1 MKTRIFI
8 LLILSLGLVACNKE
22 NIKPRKFPLGQEYF
36 PLIEGNSIIYKVTEI
51 NIDKPSNVYDT
62 SIYYLNEIV
71 ESPFIDNEND
81 TAWRIER
88 YTRKDEN
95 YSWIINSVWSAK
107 LTNKYA
113 VKVEE
118 NQRKIKIRFPI
129 KENLSWNGNLLNN
142 QKVQEYEILRFD
154 HKFNIGSV
162 QFDSCL
168 TVMQDSSMSLIHKDL
183 AYEIYAKNIGLVYKK
198 EIYINSQEVT
208 HNVPIEERITV
219 GRIFIQEFV
228 RED

>member
-1 MKTRIFI
+1 MKKQFVI
-8 LLILSLGLVACNKE
+8 LLALIFVLLSCNKE
-22 NIKPRKFPLGQEYF
+22 NIKPRKFPLGSEYF
-36 PLIEGNSIIYKVTEI
+36 PLNTSNNIIYKITEI

-88 YTRKDEN
+88 YIRKN
-95 YSWIINSVWSAK
+95 NNSNWIINAVWSAK
-107 LTNKYA
+107 ITKEYV

-129 KENLSWNGNLLNN
+129 KKDLSWNGNLLNDMEI
-142 QKVQEYEILRFD
+142 QEYKISRLD
-154 HKFNIGSV
+154 HKYDIGSFK
-162 QFDSCL
+162 FDSCL
-168 TVMQDSSMSLIHKDL
+168 TVLHDSSLSLIHKNL
-183 AYEIYAKNIGLVYKK
+183 NYEVYAKNIGLIYKE

-208 HNVPIEERITV
+208 HNVPIEQRITT
-219 GRIFIQEFV
+219 GKIFIQEFISKN
-228 RED
+228 

>member
-36 PLIEGNSIIYKVTEI
+36 PLFEGKSIIYKITEI
-51 NIDKPSNVYDT
+51 NIDQPSNVYDT
-62 SIYYLNEIV
+62 SIYYLNEVV

-95 YSWIINSVWSAK
+95 SKWIINSVWSAK
-107 LTNKYA
+107 ITNKYA

-129 KENLSWNGNLLNN
+129 KENLSWNGNLLND
-142 QKVQEYEILRFD
+142 QEVQEYEILKLD
-154 HKFNIGSV
+154 HKFNLGTV

-168 TVMQDSSMSLIHKDL
+168 TVMQDSSLSLIHKNL